1 MTDGGQIHVERIG
14 TVNWYWSFAG
24 VEQRARDER
33 VSRLREER
41 DRVQAGMKGLESAL
55 RGRELLLCGEGRDD
69 GDDGDV
75 EGERGRLEEERK
87 LVKGERDSLR
97 MELGEVMG
105 RGNGIGDTGMNGET
119 LRGEIARLKEEARLW
134 TENVWVVEGYLER
147 LAGGDREVVEAVRR
161 DCYGEMYGE
170 GEGLE
175 V

>member
-1 MTDGGQIHVERIG
+1 M
-14 TVNWYWSFAG
+14 
-24 VEQRARDER
+24 RDER

-41 DRVQAGMKGLESAL
+41 DRVQAGVKGLESAL
-55 RGRELLLCGEGRDD
+55 RGRELLLCGEGW
-69 GDDGDV
+69 DDGDV

-87 LVKGERDSLR
+87 LVKEERDSLR
-97 MELGEVMG
+97 RELEGVMG
-105 RGNGIGDTGMNGET
+105 CGNGIGDTGRNGET

-134 TENVWVVEGYLER
+134 TENVWVVEGYLAR

-161 DCYGEMYGE
+161 ECYGEMYGE